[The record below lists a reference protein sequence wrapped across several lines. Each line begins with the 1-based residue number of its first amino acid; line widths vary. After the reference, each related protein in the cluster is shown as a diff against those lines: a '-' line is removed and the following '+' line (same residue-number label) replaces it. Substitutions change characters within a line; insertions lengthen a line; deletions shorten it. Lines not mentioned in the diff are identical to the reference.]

1 MNKDSYLKRFA
12 EVIIARADWA
22 ADDAMKIAET
32 GYETAL
38 EMGETEDPEG
48 DAEEELSN
56 WYD

>member
-1 MNKDSYLKRFA
+1 MNREEYVNQFA
-12 EVIIARADWA
+12 AIIVLRADW
-22 ADDAMKIAET
+22 DPVDAMKIAET

-38 EMGETEDPEG
+38 EMGETDDPEG